1 MYINELHT
9 KITRIIL
16 EKYSKNPTFSHK
28 DPQKTIESVAETI
41 EIRRLQVFTPL
52 GLNLQSKFLLA
63 AEGFETNHR

>member
-1 MYINELHT
+1 LYNNELHT

-52 GLNLQSKFLLA
+52 V
-63 AEGFETNHR
+63 